1 MPTALIQISSEKEK
15 KHENVRFGGE
25 SIGEGEESTQQ
36 VADYGLKVICLGVRL
51 ASKLMMVNTDGHLDR
66 YRIVKE
72 LE

>member
-25 SIGEGEESTQQ
+25 SVWESTGEGEESTQQ

-51 ASKLMMVNTDGHLDR
+51 T
-66 YRIVKE
+66 IVTE